1 MDREQPG
8 NGVAHADDRPGNGVA
23 AAPQARA
30 DGLPGGAVAAAAPQA
45 EAVGRVLGTQAAS
58 PLSFWVGLEPGH
70 VLQLDDVVVT
80 RRTVPGHGDVL
91 IAGIVT
97 NVEARHEGAAYD
109 SDVFLIAGG
118 ALPAAVVETA
128 EVRVTR
134 VEPEVFVPPL
144 PGAVAYRAMD
154 ADRDQALYFDV
165 MERRVPMGLGRDGQ
179 PVYVNFDF
187 LDGTRGAHVS
197 ISGVSGVATKTSFA
211 TFLLYSIFHSGVIGA
226 ESANTKAL
234 IFSVKGE
241 DLLFLDHANNR
252 LDDRASAAYARLG
265 LPARPFTDVHVFA
278 PPRPGDRNGV
288 PHVSA
293 RTQGVSAF
301 YWTLAEFCQEEL
313 LRFVFADADDERAQY
328 TLLVGQVAARLR
340 MNAEPS
346 GDSGAV
352 LIRLPD
358 GSPGQP
364 CRTYED
370 LVELIDD
377 QLTGEGTRSVWAGAQ
392 MTLGTVNAFLRRLR
406 SSIRPL
412 SPVIRGDLP
421 RGRPHSISTS
431 DAQVSIVDLHNLPER
446 AQRFVVG
453 VVLRGE
459 FARKESSGTARPL
472 LFVVLDELN
481 KYAPREGDSPIKEI
495 LLDVAE
501 RGRSLGV
508 ILIGAQQTAS
518 EVERRIVANCAVKV
532 AGRLD
537 PAEAARSEY
546 GWLTS
551 TARDR
556 ATIAKPGTM
565 FVAQPEIPV
574 PLAVN
579 FPFPAWATRPSE
591 AAAGPSPSATASDP
605 FAGLAGVEDDVPPF

>member
-1 MDREQPG
+1 MEE
-8 NGVAHADDRPGNGVA
+8 
-23 AAPQARA
+23 AAP
-30 DGLPGGAVAAAAPQA
+30 AAG

-58 PLSFWVGLEPGH
+58 PLSFWVGLEPGK
-70 VLQLDDVVVT
+70 VVQLDDVVVT
-80 RRTVPGHGDVL
+80 RRDVPGYGPVL
-91 IAGIVT
+91 VAGVVT
-97 NVEARHEGAAYD
+97 TVEARHEGAAYD
-109 SDVFLIAGG
+109 SDVFLIADG
-118 ALPAAVVETA
+118 ALPAAVVEVA

-144 PGAVAYRAMD
+144 PGAKVHLAGSD
-154 ADRDQALYFDV
+154 DREQALYFDV
-165 MERRVPMGLGRDGQ
+165 MDRRIPIGMGRDGR
-179 PVYVNFDF
+179 PMYANFDF

-211 TFLLYSIFHSGVIGA
+211 TFLLYSIFNSGVLDA

-241 DLLFLDHANNR
+241 DLLFLDHDNLR
-252 LDDRASAAYARLG
+252 LDEGARAVYARLG
-265 LPARPFTDVHVFA
+265 LPARPFGSVHVFA
-278 PPRPGDRNGV
+278 PPRPGDANGV

-293 RTQGVSAF
+293 RTQGVSSF
-301 YWTLAEFCQEEL
+301 YWTLVEFCEEEL
-313 LRFVFADADDERAQY
+313 LRFVFADADDERAGY
-328 TLLVGQVAARLR
+328 SLLVGQVAARLKAW
-340 MNAEPS
+340 AEPV
-346 GDSGAV
+346 GDGGAV
-352 LIRLPD
+352 MVR
-358 GSPGQP
+358 GTAA
-364 CRTYED
+364 RTFAD
-370 LVELIDD
+370 LVELLSD
-377 QLTGEGTRSVWAGAQ
+377 QLQDESTRQQWTGAQ
-392 MTLGTVNAFLRRLR
+392 TPLGTVNAFLRRLR
-406 SSIRPL
+406 SAVRPL
-412 SPVIRGDLP
+412 SPIVRGDLP
-421 RGRPHSISTS
+421 FYRNHTVSTS

-459 FARKESSGTARPL
+459 FHRKESSGTARPL

-518 EVERRIVANCAVKV
+518 EVERRIVSNSAVRV

-546 GWLTS
+546 GWLPP
-551 TARDR
+551 AVRER

-574 PLAVN
+574 PLAVA
-579 FPFPAWATRPSE
+579 FPFPAWATRPAE
-591 AAAGPSPSATASDP
+591 AAAPAVAKASSGDP
-605 FAGLAGVEDDVPPF
+605 FQGLPGVEEDIPPF

>member
-1 MDREQPG
+1 M
-8 NGVAHADDRPGNGVA
+8 
-23 AAPQARA
+23 
-30 DGLPGGAVAAAAPQA
+30 
-45 EAVGRVLGTQAAS
+45 LGTQAAS
-58 PLSFWVGLEPGH
+58 PLSFWIGLEPGK
-70 VLQLDDVVVT
+70 VVQLDDVVVT
-80 RRTVPGHGDVL
+80 RREVPGYGPVL
-91 IAGIVT
+91 VAGVVT
-97 NVEARHEGAAYD
+97 TVEARHEGAAYD
-109 SDVFLIAGG
+109 SDVFLIADG
-118 ALPAAVVETA
+118 ALPAAVVEVA

-144 PGAVAYRAMD
+144 PGSKVFLAGQG
-154 ADRDQALYFDV
+154 DRDQALYFDV
-165 MERRVPMGLGRDGQ
+165 MDRRIPLGTGRDGQ
-179 PVYVNFDF
+179 PLYVNFDF

-211 TFLLYSIFHSGVIGA
+211 TFLLYSIFNSGVLAGEA
-226 ESANTKAL
+226 ANTKAL

-241 DLLFLDHANNR
+241 DLLFLDHDNLR
-252 LDDRASAAYARLG
+252 LDQRATDTYARLG
-265 LPARPFTDVHVFA
+265 LPARAFGSVHVFA
-278 PPRPGDRNGV
+278 PPRPGDPNGV

-293 RTQGVSAF
+293 RTQGVSSF
-301 YWTLAEFCQEEL
+301 YWTLTEFCDEEL
-313 LRFVFADADDERAQY
+313 LRFVFADADDERAGY
-328 TLLVGQVAARLR
+328 SLLVGQVAARLKAW
-340 MNAEPS
+340 AEPV
-346 GDSGAV
+346 GDGGAV
-352 LIRLPD
+352 MVR
-358 GSPGQP
+358 GTT
-364 CRTYED
+364 CRTFSD
-370 LVELIDD
+370 LVELLSD
-377 QLTGEGTRSVWAGAQ
+377 QLQDEDARRDWTGAQ
-392 MTLGTVNAFLRRLR
+392 TPLGTVNAFLRRLR
-406 SSIRPL
+406 SAVRPL
-412 SPVIRGDLP
+412 SPIVRGDLP
-421 RGRPHSISTS
+421 FYRNHSVRTS

-459 FARKESSGTARPL
+459 FHRKETSGTARPL

-518 EVERRIVANCAVKV
+518 EVERRIVSNSAVRV

-546 GWLTS
+546 GWLPP
-551 TARDR
+551 AVRER

-574 PLAVN
+574 PLAVA

-591 AAAGPSPSATASDP
+591 AAPQPQARTTAAGGDP
-605 FAGLAGVEDDVPPF
+605 FAGLPGVEEDIPPF

>member
-1 MDREQPG
+1 ME
-8 NGVAHADDRPGNGVA
+8 ANGVA
-23 AAPQARA
+23 ARAGA
-30 DGLPGGAVAAAAPQA
+30 DGEAASG

-58 PLSFWVGLEPGH
+58 PLSFWVGLEPGR
-70 VLQLDDVVVT
+70 VVQLDEVVVT
-80 RRTVPGHGDVL
+80 RRDVPGHGPVL
-91 IAGIVT
+91 VAGVVT
-97 NVEARHEGAAYD
+97 AVEARHEGASYD
-109 SDVFLIAGG
+109 SDVFLIADG
-118 ALPAAVVETA
+118 ALPAAVVESA

-134 VEPEVFVPPL
+134 VEPEVFIPPL
-144 PGAVAYRAMD
+144 PGAVAYRARS

-165 MERRVPMGLGRDGQ
+165 MDRRIPMGLGRDGA
-179 PVYVNFDF
+179 PLYLNFDF

-211 TFLLYSIFHSGVIGA
+211 TFLVYSFFNSGVLETEA
-226 ESANTKAL
+226 ANTKAL

-241 DLLFLDHANNR
+241 DLLFLDHANTR
-252 LDDRASAAYARLG
+252 VDDAARNAYARLG
-265 LPARPFTDVHVFA
+265 LPAKPFQSVHVFA
-278 PPRPGDRNGV
+278 PPRPGDPNGV

-293 RTQGVSAF
+293 RTRGVSAF
-301 YWTLAEFCQEEL
+301 HWTLAEFCAEEL

-328 TLLVGQVAARLR
+328 SLLVGQVAARLK
-340 MNAEPS
+340 AWATPG
-346 GDSGAV
+346 GDGGAV
-352 LIRLPD
+352 TVRGPD
-358 GSPGQP
+358 EQTGVT
-364 CRTYED
+364 CRTFAD
-370 LVELIDD
+370 LVDLIDARLAD
-377 QLTGEGTRSVWAGAQ
+377 DGTRQTWAGMQ
-392 MTLGTVNAFLRRLR
+392 VPLGTVNAFLRRLR
-406 SSIRPL
+406 SAVRPL
-412 SPVIRGDLP
+412 SPIIRGDLP
-421 RGRPHSISTS
+421 PDRPHSISTS

-459 FARKESSGTARPL
+459 FARKESAGTARPL

-481 KYAPREGDSPIKEI
+481 KYAPRDGDSPIKEI

-537 PAEAARSEY
+537 PAEASRPEY
-546 GWLTS
+546 GWLPS
-551 TARDR
+551 VSRDR
-556 ATIAKPGTM
+556 ATIARPGTM

-574 PLAVN
+574 PLAVT

-591 AAAGPSPSATASDP
+591 AAPAPAGPGTLSLIADP
-605 FAGLAGVEDDVPPF
+605 FGGLPGADDDIPPF